1 MKSIF
6 LNLKPGIFVL
16 GITFMAAC
24 SGQQE
29 SQTETAAEETTE
41 EVQSSSIQTREV
53 TGVVD
58 GYLKLKDALVA
69 SNADEARQIAIS
81 MVDIADAD
89 DMPQLIQAVTEI
101 SNTTDLEAQREHFEL
116 LSTSLYEQIQ
126 NGVDP
131 EQTLYKQYCPMAFND
146 KGAYWLS
153 AQEEIRNPYFG
164 DRMLKCGSVQETLAA
179 R

>member
-1 MKSIF
+1 MIALSIF
-6 LNLKPGIFVL
+6 FL
-16 GITFMAAC
+16 AAC

-53 TGVVD
+53 SGVVD

-81 MVDIADAD
+81 MVDIADAG
-89 DMPQLIQAVTEI
+89 DMPQVIQAVTEI
-101 SNTTDLEAQREHFEL
+101 SNTTDLEAQREHFERF
-116 LSTSLYEQIQ
+116 STSLYEQIK
-126 NGVDP
+126 NGKELD
-131 EQTLYKQYCPMAFND
+131 QTLYQQYCPMAFDN

-164 DRMLKCGSVQETLAA
+164 DRMLKCGRVQEALSAN
-179 R
+179 

>member
-6 LNLKPGIFVL
+6 AKLSVGIFTL
-16 GITFMAAC
+16 GILFLAAC

-29 SQTETAAEETTE
+29 NQTKTTEQETTE
-41 EVQSSSIQTREV
+41 EMPSNSVQSKGV

-58 GYLKLKDALVA
+58 GYLKLKNALVA
-69 SNADEARQIAIS
+69 SNADEARQVAIF
-81 MVDIADAD
+81 MVDITDTD
-89 DMPQLIQAVTEI
+89 DMPEMMQAVTEI
-101 SNTTDLEAQREHFEL
+101 SNTTDLEAQRENFEL

-126 NGVDP
+126 DGFELD
-131 EQTLYKQYCPMAFND
+131 QTLYKQFCPMAFND

-164 DRMLKCGSVQETLAA
+164 DRMLKCGNIQETLASK
-179 R
+179 

>member
-1 MKSIF
+1 MKSIIAKF
-6 LNLKPGIFVL
+6 NSGILAFVL
-16 GITFMAAC
+16 LSLAAC

-29 SQTETAAEETTE
+29 NQTETATQETTE
-41 EVQSSSIQTREV
+41 EVQSSSIQTREIS
-53 TGVVD
+53 GVVD
-58 GYLKLKDALVA
+58 GYLQLKDALVA
-69 SNADEARQIAIS
+69 SNADAARQVAIS

-89 DMPQLIQAVTEI
+89 DMPQVIQAVTEI
-101 SNTTDLEAQREHFEL
+101 SNTTNLEAQRVHFEL
-116 LSTSLYEQIQ
+116 LSTSMYEQIQ

-131 EQTLYKQYCPMAFND
+131 DQTLYKQYCPMAFDD

-179 R
+179 K

>member
-1 MKSIF
+1 MNSIF
-6 LNLKPGIFVL
+6 AKFNL
-16 GITFMAAC
+16 GILAFAILFLAAC

-69 SNADEARQIAIS
+69 SNAEEARQIAIS

-89 DMPQLIQAVTEI
+89 DMPQVIQAVTEI

-131 EQTLYKQYCPMAFND
+131 DQTLYKQYCPMAFND

-164 DRMLKCGSVQETLAA
+164 DRMLKCGAVQETLAA
-179 R
+179 N